1 MSTGESHVFI
11 VDDDPQLRDTL
22 GQLIASS
29 GITVHAFGSAKEFL
43 AALSD
48 SVRGCLILDVR
59 LPDLNGFEL
68 FAELQR
74 AGRWMPVI
82 FLSGYG
88 DIPTSVRAIKAG
100 AYDFLTKPVEERT
113 LLRAIAGALREEA
126 RSRTERVETDEL
138 HRRYESLTP
147 REAEVMQHILSGR
160 LNKQIGYQLGISEK
174 TVKVHRSRVMAKMGA
189 HSVAMLVR
197 YAVRIGVVTAGTD
210 EVSHVSGDV
219 VPNHS

>member
-113 LLRAIAGALREEA
+113 LLRAIARRSA
-126 RSRTERVETDEL
+126 RPRRASRC
-138 HRRYESLTP
+138 
-147 REAEVMQHILSGR
+147 
-160 LNKQIGYQLGISEK
+160 
-174 TVKVHRSRVMAKMGA
+174 
-189 HSVAMLVR
+189 
-197 YAVRIGVVTAGTD
+197 
-210 EVSHVSGDV
+210 
-219 VPNHS
+219 